1 VIKKIKTSDI
11 IAIVS
16 VIGIIGWIISD
27 FFGGMIPYL
36 ISYSFIIIP
45 IIIIYL
51 ISFIKTIISLIKK
64 GFHQNKINVI
74 SHSILFLSILI
85 FNVYDSEIF
94 KSRKIMSAVLK
105 DDLYHYRLVFRENGT
120 VENQINGFLGF
131 SETKYGEYKFK
142 DSLIVFSIKPYDNN
156 FIPDTLLV
164 DKKQNAIFLNKNKD
178 GQFST
183 KKDWLNYFEIE
194 R

>member
-1 VIKKIKTSDI
+1 MRKIKTSDI
-11 IAIVS
+11 IAIFS
-16 VIGIIGWIISD
+16 VTGIIGWIISD
-27 FFGGMIPYL
+27 FFGGMILYL
-36 ISYSFIIIP
+36 ISYGIIIIP

-64 GFHQNKINVI
+64 GFHQNKIRII

-85 FNVYDSEIF
+85 FNVSDSEIF
-94 KSRKIMSAVLK
+94 KSKKIMSAVLK

-120 VENQINGFLGF
+120 VENQINGFIGF
-131 SETKYGEYKFK
+131 SETKYGEYNFK
-142 DSLIVFSIKPYDNN
+142 DSLIIFSIKPYDND

-164 DKKQNAIFLNKNKD
+164 DKEQNAIFLNKNKD
-178 GQFST
+178 GKFST